1 MSFRYKFLIFI
12 FWGVIC
18 TSLEAALPVYDA
30 NGTALPSLSSMLKR
44 VNPAV
49 VNISTFSTTQEAYN
63 PLLNDPFFR
72 RFFQVPKQQQHQQ
85 KQQRRQQSAGSGV
98 IIDKEKG
105 LVITNHHVVNN
116 ADEVH
121 VGLIDGRSFPAKI
134 IGHDPELDVALLKIE
149 ADNLSEVLLANS
161 DLLEVG
167 DFAVAIGN
175 PFGLGQTVTTGIIS
189 ALGRTGLGIEG
200 YENFIQTD
208 ASINPGNSGGAL
220 VSLQGKLIGIN
231 TAIIA
236 PSGGNVGI
244 GFAIPINMVKAS
256 IKQIQEYGEVKRGRI
271 GVTIQDINP
280 ELRRAFNLKNGQ
292 QGVLVTG
299 VLDNSSAQ
307 EAGIKQGDV
316 ITSID
321 GKPTKSTGHLRT
333 RIGIK
338 MIGDEVSVGLI
349 RGGDL
354 KQFDVEIGKTEVDQ
368 NLTQRHK
375 LLEGVQLE
383 NNTNAQGVI
392 IVGMTPNSFAAYSGL
407 RPGDIILGANKKPV
421 TTIESLNSSL
431 KSSHKKILLRINRK
445 GRLFYLVIR

>member
-1 MSFRYKFLIFI
+1 MLSRYRFLIFI
-12 FWGVIC
+12 FLGIIT
-18 TSLEAALPVYDA
+18 TSLEAALPSHDA
-30 NGTALPSLSSMLKR
+30 NGTPLPSLSSMLKQ

-49 VNISTFSTTQEAYN
+49 VNISTFSTTQKAYN

-72 RFFQVPKQQQHQQ
+72 HFFQIPKQHSGQQQP
-85 KQQRRQQSAGSGV
+85 KKKQQSAGSGV
-98 IIDKEKG
+98 IINKAEG
-105 LVITNHHVVNN
+105 LVVTNYHVVNN

-121 VGLIDGRSFPAKI
+121 VALIDGRSFPAKI
-134 IGHDPELDVALLKIE
+134 VGHDPELDIALLKID
-149 ADNLSEVLLANS
+149 ADNLNEVPLANS

-167 DFAVAIGN
+167 DFTVAIGN

-220 VSLQGKLIGIN
+220 VSLRGELIGIN

-256 IKQIQEYGEVKRGRI
+256 IKQIQQYGEVRRGQI
-271 GVTIQDINP
+271 GVTIQDVNL

-299 VLDNSSAQ
+299 VVNHSSAQ
-307 EAGIKQGDV
+307 KAGIKPGDV
-316 ITSID
+316 IVSVD
-321 GKPTKSTGHLRT
+321 DKPTTSTGQLRT

-338 MIGDEVSVGLI
+338 TIGDSVVVALI
-349 RGGDL
+349 RAGNL
-354 KQFDVEIGKTEVDQ
+354 KHFTVEVGKNENKKVNTQ
-368 NLTQRHK
+368 NHK
-375 LLEGVQLE
+375 LLEGLQLE
-383 NNTNAQGVI
+383 
-392 IVGMTPNSFAAYSGL
+392 
-407 RPGDIILGANKKPV
+407 K
-421 TTIESLNSSL
+421 
-431 KSSHKKILLRINRK
+431 
-445 GRLFYLVIR
+445 

>member
-1 MSFRYKFLIFI
+1 MLSRYKVLILLLFGI
-12 FWGVIC
+12 LT
-18 TSLEAALPVYDA
+18 TSVQAALPLHDS
-30 NGTALPSLSSMLKR
+30 NGTALPSLSPMLKR

-63 PLLNDPFFR
+63 PLMNDPFFR
-72 RFFQVPKQQQHQQ
+72 HFFQIPEQQRQQ
-85 KQQRRQQSAGSGV
+85 KKPQKRQRSAGSGV
-98 IIDKEKG
+98 IIDRTKG

-121 VGLIDGRSFPAKI
+121 IALIDGRSFPAKI
-134 IGHDPELDVALLKIE
+134 IGRDPELDIALLQIK
-149 ADNLSEVLLANS
+149 ADNLSQVPLANS
-161 DLLEVG
+161 DILEVG

-220 VSLQGKLIGIN
+220 VNLQGQLIGIN

-256 IKQIQEYGEVKRGRI
+256 IKQIQQYGEVKRGRI
-271 GVTIQDINP
+271 GVTIQDINI
-280 ELRRAFNLKNGQ
+280 ELRKAFNLKNGQ

-299 VLDNSSAQ
+299 VVKNSAAQ
-307 EAGIKQGDV
+307 KAGIQQGDV
-316 ITSID
+316 IVSVD
-321 GKPTKSTGHLRT
+321 NKPTKSSGELRS

-338 MIGDEVSVGLI
+338 AIGDQINVTVIRKGNLENFSVKVS
-349 RGGDL
+349 DP
-354 KQFDVEIGKTEVDQ
+354 KQGTVQTKKHQ
-368 NLTQRHK
+368 
-375 LLEGVQLE
+375 LLEGMQLE
-383 NNTNAQGVI
+383 DNGNGQGVL
-392 IVGMTPNSFAAYSGL
+392 IVGMKPNSFAVYSGL
-407 RPGDIILGANKKPV
+407 RPGDIILGANRQKV
-421 TTIESLNSSL
+421 SSIDGLNKALQKAS
-431 KSSHKKILLRINRK
+431 KKILLRINRK